1 MKSFTQEFGREN
13 LNIIECSLI
22 DKKSVRKVLI
32 SLNVVDYFFIKT
44 IDSWIRETVSQ
55 DLLIC

>member
-1 MKSFTQEFGREN
+1 MKSSTQEFGREN

-32 SLNVVDYFFIKT
+32 SLNVVDYIFYKNH
-44 IDSWIRETVSQ
+44 
-55 DLLIC
+55 